1 MSKGVVVHKT
11 RQTFS
16 ISREAMVPL
25 SNLRTRTYVTSEGS
39 IEVTKQ
45 EQCVTLWQRR
55 QKTVD

>member
-1 MSKGVVVHKT
+1 MSEAVVVHET

-25 SNLRTRTYVTSEGS
+25 GNLRTRTYVTRERS
-39 IEVTKQ
+39 IEVTKH
-45 EQCVTLWQRR
+45 EQGVTLWQRR